1 MAREHNYCVYMLA
14 SRLGGTLYVGV
25 TSDIAFRV
33 SQHREG
39 VGSKFTARYGVKR
52 LVWYECYSEFTSAI
66 AREKRI
72 KKWPR
77 KWKVRLIE
85 ASNPDRSDLF
95 PSSPTLV
102 STGSPGQAGR

>member
-1 MAREHNYCVYMLA
+1 MAREHNYYVYMLA

-25 TSDIAFRV
+25 TSYIAYRV

-39 VGSKFTARYGVKR
+39 VGSTFTARYGVKR
-52 LVWYECYSEFTSAI
+52 LVWREHHGEIISAI

-77 KWKVRLIE
+77 KWKVQLIE
-85 ASNPDRSDLF
+85 ASSPHWADLF
-95 PSSPTLV
+95 PSSPTPV
-102 STGSPGQAGR
+102 VTGSPGQAGR